1 MCNCRSFCR
10 LPTHRHNAGLKRN
23 SCPKT
28 PSLSVPVRCC
38 NMLYLEFLMHDTVG
52 PRLLPFSSTHPSVTS
67 FWKVIRIWSQHWT
80 SQHHIDDILRSL
92 AARWDMLRDV
102 AADFYIFRTGGAPR
116 RAGPGPR
123 TGHRSWRRM
132 PTRRTR
138 LKRLEEAPNQQ
149 KWWDLVIPVWVLHG
163 YIMLYIYLIHIYIYK
178 YIYIYIFIL
187 FLSLFISYVFM
198 GMWSL
203 LSH

>member
-1 MCNCRSFCR
+1 MIQKVWVIGSLALTTAAKVCNCRSFCR

-38 NMLYLEFLMHDTVG
+38 NMLYLQFLMHDTVG

-102 AADFYIFRTGGAPR
+102 ERCCSWFLHFQDWWSTPQSGARTPDGAPVLATDANTADEVEAPRGGAQSAKMVR
-116 RAGPGPR
+116 FGDSCMGL
-123 TGHRSWRRM
+123 TW
-132 PTRRTR
+132 
-138 LKRLEEAPNQQ
+138 
-149 KWWDLVIPVWVLHG
+149 
-163 YIMLYIYLIHIYIYK
+163 LYNV
-178 YIYIYIFIL
+178 IYIYI
-187 FLSLFISYVFM
+187 
-198 GMWSL
+198 
-203 LSH
+203 